1 MVQSSSSGNKTNAEW
16 VQVTMPNGEMDRL
29 LTGDS
34 PPPPASSFHPDD
46 GHNVY
51 DPPVE
56 ATVVSEE
63 SQIPTAQVE
72 PQKARVAASGTA
84 GCILGCLIGGPIC
97 AILGGFSSAYAAKNK
112 VGAVGDCARAMGDV
126 ALVAKAKALEVEE
139 KHHVVDNTKQVAAGA
154 WENAKEMDREYNICE
169 KTKDA
174 IVYTG
179 KATVN
184 FTVKHRLLERG
195 VQGMGRGMEF
205 AADNLSANSSPS
217 AANEQ
222 QGTSCRR
229 GPVASIPAA
238 VVNAE
243 ITEEISGKQY

>member
-1 MVQSSSSGNKTNAEW
+1 MPDGAPDSS
-16 VQVTMPNGEMDRL
+16 EMERL

-34 PPPPASSFHPDD
+34 PPPPASSFYPDD
-46 GHNVY
+46 GHNNVY
-51 DPPVE
+51 DPPVKM
-56 ATVVSEE
+56 TVISEE
-63 SQIPTAQVE
+63 SQNPTAQVRPE
-72 PQKARVAASGTA
+72 KARVAASGTA

-97 AILGGFSSAYAAKNK
+97 AILGGFGSAYAAKNK

-154 WENAKEMDREYNICE
+154 WENAKEMNREYNICE

-184 FTVKHRLLERG
+184 FTVEHRLLERG

-205 AADNLSANSSPS
+205 AAENLSANSSPS

-222 QGTSCRR
+222 GTVAR
-229 GPVASIPAA
+229 PVPASTPAA

-243 ITEEISGKQY
+243 MTEEISGKQHY

>member
-1 MVQSSSSGNKTNAEW
+1 MVQSSSSGNKANAQW

-56 ATVVSEE
+56 ATVVSAE
-63 SQIPTAQVE
+63 SQIPTAQVQ

-112 VGAVGDCARAMGDV
+112 VGAVGDCARAMGDI

-179 KATVN
+179 KATVS
-184 FTVKHRLLERG
+184 FTVKHRLLEKG

-205 AADNLSANSSPS
+205 AADTLSANSSPS
-217 AANEQ
+217 AASEQ
-222 QGTSCRR
+222 CTSGRDC
-229 GPVASIPAA
+229 PVASISAA